1 MENAGRLIFL
11 ASLTVLALSVLPRVH
26 GETAAPLPLDAGD
39 DAEFRLVPSGGEPSL
54 HVADDLEIDLLLHNP
69 LIAKPLYLTF
79 DERGRLWVV
88 EYRQYPWPAGLK
100 LISRDSVWRNAYDPP
115 FAPPPP
121 HAADSPH
128 RGADRVSIHE
138 DADGNGTFES
148 SKVFLDGLNM
158 ATAALPGRGG
168 VFVLNPPYLLFYA
181 DRDRDDVPDEPAPQ
195 VLLSGFG
202 FEDSHSLANSLRWG
216 PDGWIYATQGST
228 VSSAVVVHGEDG
240 QPLAD
245 RPAVHSMGQHVWRYH
260 PERHVYE
267 IYAEGGGNAFGIE
280 IDAAGRVYSGHNGGD
295 TRGFHYIQ
303 GAYFQK
309 NFAKH
314 GQLSNPYAFDY
325 LPMMAGS
332 TAQRFTHTFTIYEA
346 DALPPRYRG
355 AMLAINPIGHEVVVS
370 EVTPNGSTRQTR
382 DVGYAVQPGDGERA
396 AWFTPVDVQIGPD
409 GALYLAD
416 WYAQQANHYR
426 NHEGKTNPDL
436 GRVFRLRSKPYATA
450 PKFDLP
456 GTSSRALVEN
466 YLAHPNR
473 WFRQQALRIL
483 GDRRD
488 AGVTALL
495 NEWIDRR
502 TGQDALEAFWALHLS
517 GGLTAERVRACLG
530 HENPDVRRWCVHLL
544 GDDPATAP
552 RLRDALVGMARDE
565 SDVEVRCQLAATAA
579 RLPASVGVPLVFALL
594 NRAEDARDVA
604 LPKVLWWS
612 LEAHAGATELIANHL
627 RDPAVWY
634 SPFQVAGR
642 TIPQCLLRRFA
653 LVGTQAALARCAQL
667 LRLAPDVE
675 QREHLVAELADAFA
689 GRPLPA
695 LPEELA
701 AELAKSRGP
710 YAQLMA
716 IRREDAVAIEA
727 ALTSLDDA
735 DRPVDLRVATISALG
750 DVRAE
755 AAQAIPEF
763 VALLGGDES
772 AAIQNAALS
781 ALQMYNDPQIAAQ
794 LLAVW
799 RSLPAESQAVAIGV
813 LASRH
818 EWALAL
824 AAALERGDVPAAAV
838 DTDIAG
844 RLRRYG
850 DAIFAQLFP
859 PASATLSEREARIE
873 ALTELMRQGQGSP
886 LAGQE
891 LFHGAPACGKCHR
904 MFDRGGDI
912 GPDLTSYNR
921 ADLGRMLLAL
931 VHPSAEIREGYEVHT
946 VLTADGRMLSGF
958 KVEDTDQLLVL
969 RGADGQTQTI
979 SKDEVDD
986 VFPNEQSLMPEGLVD
1001 ALTDNEIRDL
1011 FAFLLSTTP
1020 PM

>member
-1 MENAGRLIFL
+1 MKIADRLVV
-11 ASLTVLALSVLPRVH
+11 ASLAALALGTLPQLEGEAVVPAPSV
-26 GETAAPLPLDAGD
+26 AAD
-39 DAEFRLVPSGGEPSL
+39 DDEFRLVPSSREPSL
-54 HVADDLEIDLLLHNP
+54 RVADDLEVDLVLENP
-69 LIAKPLYLTF
+69 LIAKPLYLAF

-121 HAADSPH
+121 HAADSPF

-138 DADGNGTFES
+138 DVDGDGTFER

-195 VLLSGFG
+195 ILLSGFG

-228 VSSAVVVHGEDG
+228 VSSAVVVHGEDS
-240 QPLAD
+240 QPMSD

-260 PERHVYE
+260 PERRVYE

-303 GAYFQK
+303 GGYFQK

-332 TAQRFTHTFTIYEA
+332 AAQRFTHTFTIYEA

-355 AMLAINPIGHEVVVS
+355 VMLAINPIGHEVVVS
-370 EVTPNGSTRQTR
+370 AITPHGSTRQTR
-382 DVGYAVQPGDGERA
+382 DVGYAVQPGSGERA
-396 AWFTPVDVQIGPD
+396 AWFTPVDVQLGPD
-409 GALYLAD
+409 GALYVAD
-416 WYAQQANHYR
+416 WYAEQANHYY

-436 GRVFRLRSKPYATA
+436 GRVFRLRGKQYAPA
-450 PKFDLP
+450 PKFDLNSE
-456 GTSSRALVEN
+456 SSRAVVEN

-473 WFRQQALRIL
+473 WFRQQALRVL
-483 GDRRD
+483 ADRRD
-488 AGVTALL
+488 ASVIPLL

-517 GGLTAERVRACLG
+517 GGLTEDRLRACLS
-530 HENPDVRRWCVHLL
+530 HANADVRRWCVHLL
-544 GDDPATAP
+544 GDDAAAAP
-552 RLRDALVGMARDE
+552 RLRDALLDMARE
-565 SDVEVRCQLAATAA
+565 EPDVEVRSQLAATAA
-579 RLPASVGVPLVFALL
+579 RLPANVGVPLAFALL
-594 NRAEDARDVA
+594 NRAEDAHDVA
-604 LPKVLWWS
+604 LPKFLWWA
-612 LEAHAGATELIANHL
+612 LEAHAGATELIADHL
-627 RDPAVWY
+627 RDPSVWH

-642 TIPQCLLRRFA
+642 TVPQNLVRRFA
-653 LVGTQAALARCAQL
+653 LAGTQADLALCAEL
-667 LRLAPDVE
+667 LRLAPDAE
-675 QREHLVAELADAFA
+675 QHEHLVAALADAFA

-695 LPEELA
+695 LPDELA

-716 IRREDAVAIEA
+716 IRRQDAAAIAA
-727 ALTSLDDA
+727 ALASLADA
-735 DRPVDLRVATISALG
+735 DNAVDIRVATISALG
-750 DVRAE
+750 DVRAD
-755 AAQAIPEF
+755 AAQAIPTF
-763 VALLGGDES
+763 VALLDGSED

-781 ALQMYNDPQIAAQ
+781 ALQMYADSQVAAHI
-794 LLAVW
+794 LAAW
-799 RSLPAESQAVAIGV
+799 PTLSGESQAVAIGV
-813 LASRH
+813 LASRR

-824 AAALERGDVPAAAV
+824 AAAVERGAIPATAVEPDV
-838 DTDIAG
+838 AG

-850 DAIFAQLFP
+850 DGVFAQLFP
-859 PASATLSEREARIE
+859 PTSATLSEREARIE
-873 ALTELMRQGQGSP
+873 ALTELVRQGQGSP

-946 VLTADGRMLSGF
+946 VLTADGRMLSGL
-958 KVEDTDQLLVL
+958 KVEDTERLLVL

-979 SKDEVDD
+979 PKDEVDD

-1001 ALTDNEIRDL
+1001 ALTDDEIRNL